1 MVAVRGLSS
10 CSAGTWQ
17 KHNSGRPPL
26 LHGRGTGRECGPL
39 AHHRLRTR
47 LCEQKNCQ
55 SVCHVTMRSLK
66 RRWCATIQAPET
78 SPNAALLPGVKKKQ
92 ALSRHSLFERPIGR
106 LQSHAKRPPGWA
118 VSMEPS
124 VVRRRSIAK
133 ARASSLKVF
142 TGATRPSASISA
154 SRL

>member
-66 RRWCATIQAPET
+66 RRLCATIQAPET
-78 SPNAALLPGVKKKQ
+78 SPNAALLPGVKKSK
-92 ALSRHSLFERPIGR
+92 LYPGTPSLKGRSDGFNHTRSVRPGG
-106 LQSHAKRPPGWA
+106 LCPWSPASCAGVQS
-118 VSMEPS
+118 
-124 VVRRRSIAK
+124 RRR
-133 ARASSLKVF
+133 ARHRSRSLQERRVP
-142 TGATRPSASISA
+142 A
-154 SRL
+154 LQ